1 MLHRRLDVDIGL
13 CGSTSEFGKRL
24 LAVFFEAVF
33 GTFGFVDV
41 LIPTVCSHDILVDDV
56 EHVKDCA
63 VGGCELDCVCFSSR
77 TPEIKRE
84 HDNAPVMV
92 PVRRL
97 VLDLLKPYDPDVV
110 TVADTVAGLDGVDGV
125 NIVLVE
131 TDKEVQNVK
140 MTVEGDAI
148 GVDAVDET
156 IEDMGAAIH
165 SIDEVVCGERMVE
178 QGKTPQD

>member
-1 MLHRRLDVDIGL
+1 
-13 CGSTSEFGKRL
+13 
-24 LAVFFEAVF
+24 
-33 GTFGFVDV
+33 
-41 LIPTVCSHDILVDDV
+41 
-56 EHVKDCA
+56 
-63 VGGCELDCVCFSSR
+63 
-77 TPEIKRE
+77 
-84 HDNAPVMV
+84 MV